1 MSDASAEAERLTV
14 ALKSRG
20 YTTVDVPLGLL
31 SARVSVQRPALI
43 LCDADAPGVLDV
55 VATICHASVAPPT
68 VVFLGA
74 PDGVLDSAPEHVQT
88 YARAVFRRPVEV
100 YALLRKVEALIGAP
114 PEEPMNG
121 SLVQPSRTPVLVA
134 AARKPYMVDASHH
147 DQGSA
152 PPHASRLTSAPPPPA
167 TPPPPT
173 LNWQRP
179 NSQHAAPLS
188 MLPDEPPAQAN
199 QEIPLSHISPELAAL
214 LHEAEQRLEAQPL
227 RDLQRQRL
235 SPEAEIDAVLPPD
248 VLASLDE
255 PLDDDDD
262 FEQDVGPGTKSG
274 SEGGGTAPGSQRGG
288 SALVDLDDPQSRAT
302 NPGGAVPAF
311 DDESEAGRADAGE
324 AGATDPPP
332 TPTAPPPT
340 PSPRSLSVP
349 ALTAVGG
356 AILAETGRPP
366 ASEWARSPESRA
378 TFDTRAERNYAAGE
392 HGAAHLGPPPT
403 SRPPRLRSAT
413 QTPEPDSGV
422 PMETDSGDAPSAS
435 GASRSSELPSA
446 PGVAYAPRMP
456 ESPAAST
463 MPNVS
468 GSAGAPNA
476 AGLGARGFSKA
487 LSAGVARTCVAQVIR
502 ERLTGALVFEDGRGI
517 RRVVFRDGDFVTAST
532 SADEESLV
540 QFLAQRGDLSADAV
554 TQLAKRLPPF
564 GRHAGAALIANG
576 HLKQNELWSVLR
588 AHAEWLI
595 TRLVQQHAGQ
605 LDWEA
610 EVPDR
615 LRSEPAVFG
624 GSTGAEVFVETVKRV
639 VAPAEAR
646 ALLGGAG
653 AQLGH
658 GQHFS
663 LLGECALS
671 PAELDLVRR
680 APSLTLDD
688 AQRAGAAPD
697 FPAVCLALVELGV
710 LGRTTA
716 PERLPET
723 AGDHDDALDDQA
735 LRARVTARF
744 ALVEEGDYFAVL
756 GVSRAATDYEIRKAH
771 ESLKRD
777 LTPARVLTA
786 RNADLRDKLDTILL
800 VLDEAF
806 EVLGDSVRRERYRRA
821 IEALPS

>member
-20 YTTVDVPLGLL
+20 YPTVDVPLGLL

-43 LCDADAPGVLDV
+43 LCDADAPGVLEV
-55 VATICHASVAPPT
+55 VAAVCHGPGIPPS

-74 PDGVLDSAPEHVQT
+74 PDGQLDNAPDRVQAH
-88 YARAVFRRPVEV
+88 ARAVFRRPVEV

-121 SLVQPSRTPVLVA
+121 SLALPSRTPVLVA

-147 DQGSA
+147 DHGSVPPNPRLSSPPA
-152 PPHASRLTSAPPPPA
+152 PP

-179 NSQHAAPLS
+179 TSQHSPELS
-188 MLPDEPPAQAN
+188 LLPDEPVRAN
-199 QEIPLSHISPELAAL
+199 QEIPHSHISPELAAL

-235 SPEAEIDAVLPPD
+235 SPEAELDAVLPPD

-274 SEGGGTAPGSQRGG
+274 SEGGAGTAPGSQRGA
-288 SALVDLDDPQSRAT
+288 SALGEIDDPQSRAT
-302 NPGGAVPAF
+302 NPGGAAPAF
-311 DDESEAGRADAGE
+311 EDEADGAGQDSGDLQ
-324 AGATDPPP
+324 ATDPPPP
-332 TPTAPPPT
+332 TPTAAPPT

-356 AILAETGRPP
+356 TTLAETGRPP
-366 ASEWARSPESRA
+366 ASEWARSLELPAAFEA
-378 TFDTRAERNYAAGE
+378 RAERALGGE
-392 HGAAHLGPPPT
+392 NPTAQLGPPPT
-403 SRPPRLRSAT
+403 SRPPRYRP
-413 QTPEPDSGV
+413 PEPAREPD
-422 PMETDSGDAPSAS
+422 PPAPPETDDGGAPSVD
-435 GASRSSELPSA
+435 SA
-446 PGVAYAPRMP
+446 QSA
-456 ESPAAST
+456 
-463 MPNVS
+463 NV
-468 GSAGAPNA
+468 
-476 AGLGARGFSKA
+476 RGFSKA
-487 LSAGVARTCVAQVIR
+487 LGEGVARGCLAQVIR
-502 ERLTGALVFEDGRGI
+502 ERLTGALVFEDSRGI
-517 RRVVFRDGDFVTAST
+517 RRIVFREGDFVTAST

-595 TRLVQQHAGQ
+595 SRLVQQQTGQ

-639 VAPAEAR
+639 VSAADAR
-646 ALLGGAG
+646 ARLGGA
-653 AQLGH
+653 AAKLGH
-658 GQHFS
+658 GKHFN

-671 PAELDLVRR
+671 PPELDLVRR
-680 APSLTLDD
+680 APSLTLDE

-710 LGRTTA
+710 LGQALIVERA
-716 PERLPET
+716 PEIASEREDP
-723 AGDHDDALDDQA
+723 LDDQA
-735 LRARVTARF
+735 LRARVAARF
-744 ALVEEGDYFAVL
+744 ALVEEGDYFEVL
-756 GVSRAATDYEIRKAH
+756 GVSRMATDYEIKKAH
-771 ESLKRD
+771 EALKRD
-777 LTPARVLTA
+777 LTPSRVLTA
-786 RNADLRDKLDTILL
+786 RNADLKGQLDAILL

-806 EVLGDSVRRERYRRA
+806 EILGDSVRRERYRRA
-821 IEALPS
+821 IEAQPT

>member
-1 MSDASAEAERLTV
+1 VSDASAEAERLTV

-20 YTTVDVPLGLL
+20 YPTVDVPLGLL

-55 VATICHASVAPPT
+55 VAAVCQGATAPPS

-74 PDGVLDSAPEHVQT
+74 PDGQLDTAPDRIQT
-88 YARAVFRRPVEV
+88 HARAVFRRPVEV

-114 PEEPMNG
+114 PEEPING
-121 SLVQPSRTPVLVA
+121 SLALPSRTPVLVA

-147 DQGSA
+147 EQGSVPPQARLSA
-152 PPHASRLTSAPPPPA
+152 PPHPRLSAPPPPA

-179 NSQHAAPLS
+179 TSQHAAQLS
-188 MLPDEPPAQAN
+188 LLPDEPVQVN
-199 QEIPLSHISPELAAL
+199 QEVPHSHISPELAAL
-214 LHEAEQRLEAQPL
+214 LHEAEQRLAAQPL

-288 SALVDLDDPQSRAT
+288 SAIAELDDPQSRAT
-302 NPGGAVPAF
+302 NPGGAVPVF
-311 DDESEAGRADAGE
+311 DEEADA
-324 AGATDPPP
+324 ASHDDSAVQATDPPP
-332 TPTAPPPT
+332 TPTAAPPT
-340 PSPRSLSVP
+340 PTAAPPTAAPPTAAPPTAAPPTPAPRSLSVP
-349 ALTAVGG
+349 ALTAVVGSTF
-356 AILAETGRPP
+356 AETGRPP
-366 ASEWARSPESRA
+366 ASEHSPP
-378 TFDTRAERNYAAGE
+378 
-392 HGAAHLGPPPT
+392 HLGPPPT
-403 SRPPRLRSAT
+403 SRPPRYRPVES
-413 QTPEPDSGV
+413 TPEPE
-422 PMETDSGDAPSAS
+422 PPTPPETDGGDAPV
-435 GASRSSELPSA
+435 E
-446 PGVAYAPRMP
+446 
-456 ESPAAST
+456 
-463 MPNVS
+463 
-468 GSAGAPNA
+468 NA
-476 AGLGARGFSKA
+476 RAFSKP
-487 LSAGVARTCVAQVIR
+487 LSDGVARACLAQVIR
-502 ERLTGALVFEDGRGI
+502 ERLTGALVFEDTRGI
-517 RRVVFRDGDFVTAST
+517 RRIVFREGDFVTAST
-532 SADEESLV
+532 SAEEESLV
-540 QFLAQRGDLSADAV
+540 QFLARRGDLAADAV
-554 TQLAKRLPPF
+554 AQLAKRLPPF

-595 TRLVQQHAGQ
+595 SRLVQQQSGQ

-639 VAPAEAR
+639 VPPVEAR
-646 ALLGGAG
+646 ARLGGAT
-653 AQLGH
+653 AKLGH
-658 GQHFS
+658 GEHFN

-671 PAELDLVRR
+671 VAELELVRR
-680 APSLTLDD
+680 APSLTLDE
-688 AQRAGAAPD
+688 AQRAGAPTD

-710 LGRTTA
+710 LGQALA
-716 PERLPET
+716 PERTPEVPSERE
-723 AGDHDDALDDQA
+723 DPLDDQA

-744 ALVEEGDYFAVL
+744 ALVEEGDYFEVL
-756 GVSRAATDYEIRKAH
+756 GVSRMATDYEIKKAH
-771 ESLKRD
+771 ETLKRE

-821 IEALPS
+821 IEAQPS

>member
-1 MSDASAEAERLTV
+1 MPGGGLIFVSDASAEAERLTV

-20 YTTVDVPLGLL
+20 YPTVDVPLGLL

-43 LCDADAPGVLDV
+43 LCDADAPGVLEV
-55 VATICHASVAPPT
+55 VAAICNGPGSPPS

-74 PDGVLDSAPEHVQT
+74 PDGVLDSIPERVQA

-121 SLVQPSRTPVLVA
+121 SLALPNRTPVLVA

-147 DQGSA
+147 DQGSV
-152 PPHASRLTSAPPPPA
+152 PPPANPRPSAPP

-179 NSQHAAPLS
+179 TAPHTGQLS
-188 MLPDEPPAQAN
+188 LLPDEPPVHVN
-199 QEIPLSHISPELAAL
+199 QEIPHSHISPELAAL
-214 LHEAEQRLEAQPL
+214 LQEAEQRLEAQPL

-274 SEGGGTAPGSQRGG
+274 SEGGGTAPGSQRGAG
-288 SALVDLDDPQSRAT
+288 TGGELEDPQSRAT
-302 NPGGAVPAF
+302 NPGGTAPLF
-311 DDESEAGRADAGE
+311 DEESEVAINEGSE
-324 AGATDPPP
+324 ARATDPPPP
-332 TPTAPPPT
+332 TPTAAPPT

-356 AILAETGRPP
+356 GPLAETGRPP
-366 ASEWARSPESRA
+366 ATEWARSPESRA
-378 TFDTRAERNYAAGE
+378 TFDRAQVSE
-392 HGAAHLGPPPT
+392 HSGPPPT
-403 SRPPRLRSAT
+403 SRPPRFRAEPP
-413 QTPEPDSGV
+413 PEPDPPLS
-422 PMETDSGDAPSAS
+422 PETDGGDAPSGS
-435 GASRSSELPSA
+435 GPISGDAASRPDA
-446 PGVAYAPRMP
+446 PV
-456 ESPAAST
+456 T
-463 MPNVS
+463 D
-468 GSAGAPNA
+468 A
-476 AGLGARGFSKA
+476 AGGHGRAFSKA
-487 LSAGVARTCVAQVIR
+487 LSDGVARGCLAQVIR

-540 QFLAQRGDLSADAV
+540 QFLAQRGELTADAV
-554 TQLAKRLPPF
+554 SQLAKRLPPF

-595 TRLVQQHAGQ
+595 SRLVQQQSGQ
-605 LDWEA
+605 LEWEA

-639 VAPAEAR
+639 VSPTEAR
-646 ALLGGAG
+646 TLLGGAS
-653 AQLGH
+653 AKLAH
-658 GQHFS
+658 GQHYN

-680 APSLTLDD
+680 GSAFTLDE
-688 AQRAGAAPD
+688 AQRASAAAD

-710 LGRTTA
+710 LGQLSVA
-716 PERLPET
+716 ERSPAVVNERE
-723 AGDHDDALDDQA
+723 DPLDDQA

-744 ALVEEGDYFAVL
+744 ALVEEGDYFEVL
-756 GVSRAATDYEIRKAH
+756 GVPRTATDYEIRKAH
-771 ESLKRD
+771 ENLKRD

-786 RNADLRDKLDTILL
+786 RNADLRDKLDTIL
-800 VLDEAF
+800 VVVDEAF

-821 IEALPS
+821 IEALPT

>member
-1 MSDASAEAERLTV
+1 MTGADQDSAASPGGGLIFVSDASAEAERLTV
-14 ALKSRG
+14 ALRSRG
-20 YTTVDVPLGLL
+20 YPTVDVPLGLL

-43 LCDADAPGVLDV
+43 LCDADAPGVLEV
-55 VATICHASVAPPT
+55 VATVCHGPAAPPS

-74 PDGVLDSAPEHVQT
+74 PDGILDNAPDRVQAH
-88 YARAVFRRPVEV
+88 ARAVFRRPVEV

-121 SLVQPSRTPVLVA
+121 SLAAPSRTPVLVA

-147 DQGSA
+147 DRRSV
-152 PPHASRLTSAPPPPA
+152 PPRPSPRLSAPPPPP

-179 NSQHAAPLS
+179 ASPQSAQLS
-188 MLPDEPPAQAN
+188 LLPDEPVHLN
-199 QEIPLSHISPELAAL
+199 QDIPHSHISPELAAL

-262 FEQDVGPGTKSG
+262 FEQDVGHGTKSG
-274 SEGGGTAPGSQRGG
+274 SEGGGTAPGSHRGA
-288 SALVDLDDPQSRAT
+288 SALVEVDDPQSRAT
-302 NPGGAVPAF
+302 NPGGAAPPF
-311 DDESEAGRADAGE
+311 DEESESAAHVGGE
-324 AGATDPPP
+324 ARATEPPPP
-332 TPTAPPPT
+332 TPTVAPPT
-340 PSPRSLSVP
+340 PAARSLSVP

-356 AILAETGRPP
+356 GTLAETGRPP
-366 ASEWARSPESRA
+366 ASEWARSSEARA
-378 TFDTRAERNYAAGE
+378 AFDARTQAREHSAAQ
-392 HGAAHLGPPPT
+392 LGPPPT
-403 SRPPRLRSAT
+403 SRPPRLRGAEPA
-413 QTPEPDSGV
+413 PEPE
-422 PMETDSGDAPSAS
+422 PHATPETDSGDAPSTNGGGPPHAADPPKTSDAS
-435 GASRSSELPSA
+435 GADP
-446 PGVAYAPRMP
+446 
-456 ESPAAST
+456 AST
-463 MPNVS
+463 AS
-468 GSAGAPNA
+468 A
-476 AGLGARGFSKA
+476 AGRKFSKV
-487 LSAGVARTCVAQVIR
+487 LSEGVARACLAQVIR

-532 SADEESLV
+532 SAEEESLV
-540 QFLAQRGDLSADAV
+540 QFLAQRGDLSPDAAL
-554 TQLAKRLPPF
+554 QLAKRLPPF

-595 TRLVQQHAGQ
+595 SRLVQQQTGQ

-639 VAPAEAR
+639 VSPAEAR
-646 ALLGGAG
+646 AQLGGAT
-653 AQLGH
+653 ATLGH
-658 GQHFS
+658 GQHFN
-663 LLGECALS
+663 LLGECALTS
-671 PAELDLVRR
+671 GELDLVRR
-680 APSLTLDD
+680 APALTLDE
-688 AQRAGAAPD
+688 AQRGGAAAD
-697 FPAVCLALVELGV
+697 FAAVCLALVELGV
-710 LGRTTA
+710 LGRATMAERA
-716 PERLPET
+716 PALVNEREDP
-723 AGDHDDALDDQA
+723 LDDHA

-744 ALVEEGDYFAVL
+744 ALVEEGDYFEVL
-756 GVSRAATDYEIRKAH
+756 GVSRTATDYEIRKAH
-771 ESLKRD
+771 ETLKRD

-786 RNADLRDKLDTILL
+786 RNADLRDKLDAILM

-806 EVLGDSVRRERYRRA
+806 EVLGDSLRRERYRRA
-821 IEALPS
+821 IEALPT